1 MDDAVG
7 WFGALGMCLATVIS
21 DTTWKSIAWATLHG
35 IFGWMYVL
43 YFAIMY

>member
-21 DTTWKSIAWATLHG
+21 YTTWKSIAWHFRIDVFTLQSCTESSKC
-35 IFGWMYVL
+35 
-43 YFAIMY
+43 